1 MIDWISSWA
10 GGIVVAVIIGTIIE
24 MILPEGNSKKYIKV
38 VIGVY
43 VLFTI
48 VSPVITKFMGKSI
61 AVSNILNL
69 DEYVEEAEKS
79 AEIQNTIHDSN
90 ENNILNIYADEIK
103 NDIVAKIKLKGYE
116 VDNIEVDIAN
126 DKSYSILS
134 INVDVSEI
142 DVDKET
148 NNGQTRDR
156 INETN
161 NEEEN
166 DTTNKVDSS
175 NTIQSEVEAVENVN
189 EIEINIGK
197 SERNDIDRGSERQ

>member
-48 VSPVITKFMGKSI
+48 VSPVITKFTGKSI

-90 ENNILNIYADEIK
+90 ENNILSIYTDEIK
-103 NDIVAKIKLKGYE
+103 NDIVAKIKSKGYE